1 MQTICT
7 HWRLAGLVL
16 AFLFYRHDA
25 VAAPDFVAL
34 EKSVVRI
41 VTQTNQGISTGTGFV
56 INDRGYIATNVHVI
70 AGGNLIKAIPP
81 NSDTA
86 YDVNVIARSDELDLA
101 ILQVT
106 GINLPPI
113 KLSLAPLKV
122 GQKVWAIGY
131 PGEAD
136 RDDRPARNPTVQNGV
151 IGRIFPGAWHTRQ
164 FRIIQHNAPTNPGNS
179 GGPLLDDCG
188 RVIGVNTQASL
199 VVVDSRSEGTTRVP
213 HAAGIYWSSHIEE
226 LVGIL
231 RTNNILFQSENS
243 QCLSSVGPGGSG
255 RAEEALQEAEEAKRQ
270 AEEAK
275 RRAEEANREMERLQQ
290 KAEEAQRRADLAD
303 EDIKKILQEAEEA
316 KQRAEEA
323 TEEMKKAQ
331 QKAEEAIRHAQEAIR
346 RAQEASQQFLIW
358 SIVLGSLTL
367 VSLLL
372 GLRKKPRQQ
381 IIQAIDQMSRPIRRR
396 ERDGAVQQQV
406 KKQHSANQRPTRGL
420 VLAGFDGNGNR
431 VHIALSPEKFAGQ
444 RLGLSLGRHPE
455 LVDEIIHDE
464 NVSRRHLRIT
474 VRDDQFYIEDLNSS
488 NGTFLN
494 GHRLPPFRPA
504 QLDYGATVALGGLEV
519 MVSKF

>member
-1 MQTICT
+1 MQPICK
-7 HWRLAGLVL
+7 HWLLACLVL
-16 AFLFYRHDA
+16 AFLFYGRDA
-25 VAAPDFVAL
+25 VAAPDFDAL

-70 AGGNLIKAIPP
+70 DGARQIKVIPT
-81 NSDTA
+81 NSNTM
-86 YDVNVIARSDELDLA
+86 YDINVIARSDELDLA

-113 KLSLAPLKV
+113 KLSLAPIEK

-131 PGEAD
+131 PSGAD
-136 RDDRPARNPTVQNGV
+136 KNRPAHDPTVQDGV
-151 IGRIFPGAWHTRQ
+151 IGRIFRGAWHTQ
-164 FRIIQHNAPTNPGNS
+164 IFRIIQHNAPTNPGNS

-213 HAAGIYWSSHIEE
+213 LAAGIYWSSHIEE
-226 LVGIL
+226 LVRL
-231 RTNNILFQSENS
+231 LQAHNILFQSENS

-303 EDIKKILQEAEEA
+303 EEIKKILQEAEEA

-358 SIVLGSLTL
+358 GILLGSLTL

-372 GLRKKPRQQ
+372 GLRKPRQQ

-420 VLAGFDGNGNR
+420 VLAGFDGQGRR

-474 VRDDQFYIEDLNSS
+474 IRDDQFYIEDLYSS

-494 GHRLPPFRPA
+494 GHRLSPFRPA